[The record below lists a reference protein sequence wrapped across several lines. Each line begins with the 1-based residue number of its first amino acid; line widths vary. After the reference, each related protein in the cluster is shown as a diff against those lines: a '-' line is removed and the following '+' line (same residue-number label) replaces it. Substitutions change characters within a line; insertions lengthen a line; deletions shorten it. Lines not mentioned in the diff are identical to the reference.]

1 MKKKLFTVI
10 INIYLLCY
18 LVPFSIIFIDKS
30 MIFVYN
36 YNYGAV
42 KTAKDLLEGRQL
54 IRLLYNHVK
63 FLNTQLEITR

>member
-1 MKKKLFTVI
+1 MRKKIVVS
-10 INIYLLCY
+10 NYHLL
-18 LVPFSIIFIDKS
+18 PFVSFSVFFIDIGK
-30 MIFVYN
+30 FFLYN
-36 YNYGAV
+36 GNYGAV